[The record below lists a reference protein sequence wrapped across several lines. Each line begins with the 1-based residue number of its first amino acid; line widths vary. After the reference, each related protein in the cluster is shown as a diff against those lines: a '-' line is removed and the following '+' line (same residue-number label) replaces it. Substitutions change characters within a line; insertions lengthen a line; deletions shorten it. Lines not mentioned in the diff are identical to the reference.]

1 MDSDVNMKK
10 GLWILL
16 PPLLVILI
24 ISLTWNYA
32 GHDWV
37 KKVALSE
44 IQKFNAGQ
52 KSVEINLED
61 LEISL
66 LKLQAQVDGIN
77 INFKSELSYLP
88 SVNVRHAKLQLDI
101 FNLVIGRISASY
113 VLIAGADYMIDEK
126 AYAQF
131 FQGPSHGPPKIDLAP
146 VFEYLPQIP
155 VKNVFFVDLNAEL
168 KIPSSTELPISQLK
182 VHFPKF
188 RITNQS
194 SALSV
199 DGKDL
204 LITAISRQNESASL
218 FTDLRLQIDEQSL
231 KSSQI
236 VIHKNKSAI
245 DFRLA
250 SSDIKN
256 LLITPKT
263 STNLN
268 ARIQLEDLKDFLH
281 VFRTSTDRLPH
292 ISGTLQIQ
300 SQVQSSSQTSNRGE
314 ISVQYQNI
322 ILDNFK
328 FGSGQIESQV
338 FNNNLRFD
346 QVRIEHPSGIVKLK
360 NINLENQKPFNFTA
374 DIDLE
379 DFKLQNLFNSL
390 NLKNIPASL
399 DAEVKANCRGQVTNF
414 SASCAGQ
421 IKAQNIKVDAGSN
434 DSINIVKV
442 AQLTADVSSYF
453 TSEIF
458 SFDSTV
464 TLQKSKFKASGE
476 VYFDKGF
483 DFKCSSNGLDFSE
496 IENIANLGLK
506 GIVTGTL
513 NTSGDSDYGIIE
525 SDLKV
530 KNTEIDKFFL
540 GDTEGHLSYRAGLL
554 TLNPFKGII
563 NNSNY
568 NGGLTI
574 NLGKSLI
581 NGAFDIPSLYVTDAL
596 TIIEEKW
603 HLPIQATGRG
613 EAHVKFNGPLDFWAM
628 NLDLKSKFKNGTLYD
643 ENYTQLIANIISDGK
658 RMRFD
663 DVRIH
668 KPSGYLIV
676 SNAIETDHKNKQPFF
691 NLKLSSKG
699 LKIEDVD
706 HITQF
711 YPSLTGNLQVGGE
724 VTGYVDHIRMLPKL
738 QFSETRLNSQLLP
751 SSYLETELNKDFFS
765 GHGQLLGRQLQAQF
779 KLPFSENEPYQ
790 VKAEI
795 QNFQTLLVLPFLG
808 IPANNLETESTMT
821 GSVNLTSQN
830 KSLNSLTGTI
840 NINEF
845 SLSRGDLHLKLDQKV
860 LMQFKNSGFEMGTA
874 TLSGSDQN
882 LALQYKQDKLQIVGR
897 LNLRPLQFLAPF
909 TETMSGILEIS
920 TTMNL
925 KDKGLSL
932 NGEGLISNA
941 SVTSKGFPYP
951 IKDIYAYFDLNGSKI
966 LFSEITAT
974 LNQANVFGHGLVD
987 VQGAKNVKVSL
998 EAETE
1003 ELDIEFPSKI
1013 KTNGIAKI
1021 LFSGNWLPYT
1031 LKVNYDVSGG
1041 LLTKEF
1047 TEGSENA
1054 SFVVPPNIFLPETYL
1069 NKEKT
1074 SLLLNANVNFKRGI
1088 VVKNSLMEGL
1098 ALGSITAKG
1107 PLDSFTLGGSIEI
1120 QPGSKLI
1127 FKDKPFEV
1135 RRGHVEFTDSKEINP
1150 ALNINA
1156 FGKVSDYD
1164 ITLDILGTGKN
1175 PQITA
1180 TSQPFLAEKDIFS
1193 LLALGY
1199 TESQTNQTLS
1209 SEAQQTQTGLEVL
1222 SVIGN
1227 QSELSKKIQSR
1238 LGLNVQ
1244 LAPSVDST
1252 RNVAVPK
1259 VIVTKEI
1266 NKKVQTSFSRT
1277 LTGDQQNNEVKL
1289 QWLFRPDT
1297 SVILNYQNQP
1307 RLQDDN
1313 IIYKE
1318 QNDIGVGDVGI
1329 EYKKEFK

>member
-1 MDSDVNMKK
+1 MNFKK

-16 PPLLVILI
+16 PPLLVILA
-24 ISLTWNYA
+24 ISAAWNYA
-32 GHDWV
+32 GHKWI
-37 KKVALSE
+37 KTFAFSE
-44 IQKFNAGQ
+44 IQKFNSDQ
-52 KSVEINLED
+52 KSIEINLKD
-61 LEISL
+61 LDISL
-66 LKLQAQVDGIN
+66 LKLQASANGLNV
-77 INFKSELSYLP
+77 NFKSDLSYLP
-88 SVNVRHAKLQLDI
+88 PVNVDKIKVQVDI

-113 VLIAGADYMIDEK
+113 VLIDGATYSIDEK
-126 AYAQF
+126 AFTKF
-131 FQGPSHGPPKIDLAP
+131 FLGPSKGPATIDLAP

-155 VKNVFFVDLNAEL
+155 VKNVFLVNTTADL
-168 KIPSSTELPISQLK
+168 KIPPSTELPISAAK
-182 VHFPKF
+182 VLFPKF

-194 SALSV
+194 SALAV
-199 DGKDL
+199 DGRNI
-204 LITAISRQNESASL
+204 LITATSRQNESASL
-218 FTDLRLQIDEQSL
+218 FADLRVQLDEQSI

-236 VIHKNKSAI
+236 VIHKNKSSI
-245 DFRLA
+245 DLRLA
-250 SSDIKN
+250 SSDLKN

-263 STNLN
+263 STNLS
-268 ARIQLEDLKDFLH
+268 ARVQLEDLKDFIYI
-281 VFRTSTDRLPH
+281 FRTSTDRLPH
-292 ISGTLQIQ
+292 ISGTLQLQ
-300 SQVQSSSQTSNRGE
+300 SQVQSSSQTTNRGD

-322 ILDNFK
+322 VLDSFK

-346 QVRIEHPSGIVKLK
+346 QVRIEHPSGILKVK

-374 DIDLE
+374 DISLE
-379 DFKLQNLFNSL
+379 GFKLENLFNSL
-390 NLKNIPASL
+390 NLKNIPADL
-399 DAEVKANCRGQVTNF
+399 DAAVTANCRGQVTNF

-421 IKAQNIKVDAGSN
+421 IKAENIKVDTGSEEGA
-434 DSINIVKV
+434 SNIVKV
-442 AQLTADVSSYF
+442 QQLTADVSSYF
-453 TSEIF
+453 TAELF

-464 TLQKSKFKASGE
+464 TLQKTKFKASGE
-476 VYFDKGF
+476 VYFNEGF

-496 IENIANLGLK
+496 IENISNLGLK
-506 GIVTGTL
+506 GIASGTL

-525 SDLKV
+525 ADLKI
-530 KNTEIDKFFL
+530 KNTELDKFFL
-540 GDTEGHLSYRAGLL
+540 GDTEGHLTYRAGSLSL
-554 TLNPFKGII
+554 SGFKGVI

-574 NLGKSLI
+574 NLGKSTI
-581 NGAFDIPSLYVTDAL
+581 AGAFDIPNLYITDGL

-603 HLPIQATGRG
+603 NLPIQATGRG
-613 EAHVKFNGPLDFWAM
+613 EAHIKFSGPLDFWAM
-628 NLDLKSKFKNGTLYD
+628 NLDIKSKFRNGALYD
-643 ENYTQLIANIISDGK
+643 ENYTQMIANITSDGK

-663 DVRIH
+663 DVRVH

-676 SNAIETDHKNKQPFF
+676 SNFIETDHKNKDPFF
-691 NLKLSSKG
+691 NLKLSSRG

-751 SSYLETELNKDFFS
+751 SSYLETELNKNFFS
-765 GHGQLLGRQLQAQF
+765 GSGQLLGRQLQTQF
-779 KLPFSENEPYQ
+779 KIPFSEAEPYQ
-790 VKAEI
+790 FKAEI
-795 QNFQTLLVLPFLG
+795 QNFQTLLILPFLG
-808 IPANNLETESTMT
+808 LPATNLETESTVT
-821 GSVNLTSQN
+821 GNVNLISKN
-830 KSLNSLTGTI
+830 RSLDTLTGAV

-845 SLSRGDLHLKLDQKV
+845 NLSRGDLHLKLDQKV
-860 LMQFKNSGFEMGTA
+860 TMQFKNSGFEMGTA
-874 TLSGSDQN
+874 NLSGSDQS
-882 LALQYKQDKLQIVGR
+882 LALQYKQDQLQVVGR

-920 TTMNL
+920 STVNL
-925 KDKGLSL
+925 KEKGLSL
-932 NGEGLISNA
+932 TGEGLISNA
-941 SVTSKGFPYP
+941 SVTAKGFPYP
-951 IKDIYAYFDLNGSKI
+951 IKDIYAYFDMNGSKI

-974 LNQANVFGHGLVD
+974 LNQTNISGHGVVD
-987 VQGAKNVKVSL
+987 VLGSQNIKVSL

-1013 KTNGIAKI
+1013 KSNGVAKI

-1031 LKVNYDVSGG
+1031 LKVNYNVTSG

-1047 TEGSENA
+1047 TEGSENT
-1054 SFVVPPNIFLPETYL
+1054 SFVVAPNAFLPETYL

-1074 SLLLNANVNFKRGI
+1074 SLLLDANINFKRGI

-1098 ALGSITAKG
+1098 ALGAITAKG
-1107 PLDSFTLGGSIEI
+1107 PLDSFTLGGDIEI

-1135 RRGHVEFTDSKEINP
+1135 RRGHVEFTNSKDINP

-1164 ITLDILGTGKN
+1164 INLDILGTGKN

-1199 TESQTNQTLS
+1199 TETSQTSTQTLS

-1259 VIVTKEI
+1259 VIVTKELS
-1266 NKKVQTSFSRT
+1266 KKVQTSFSRT

-1313 IIYKE
+1313 ILYKE
-1318 QNDIGVGDVGI
+1318 QNDIGVGGVGI